1 MRSLYALLLGI
12 GAVWAD
18 ELRFDRAAAWWS
30 WQMPAD
36 LVQIGADGRL
46 RLRKFR
52 KEINAV
58 ANAGDFRHVTQE
70 RGEVAGGIWEA
81 KSNPQTADLIV
92 DGDLETFWQPDPD
105 DALDQW
111 SVQIDLGRPVL
122 ARQIRLVFPN
132 REGARPLRQFS
143 VFVSS
148 GARIQALNDV
158 FKFEA
163 IYRTSRPNTQGN
175 RIKSA
180 QRPIL

>member
-1 MRSLYALLLGI
+1 MRSFYALLLGI

-18 ELRFDRAAAWWS
+18 ELRFDSAAAWRT
-30 WQMPAD
+30 WQMPND
-36 LVQIGADGRL
+36 LVQIDADGRL
-46 RLRKFR
+46 RLTKFR

-58 ANAGDFRHVTQE
+58 ANAGDFRHPTQE
-70 RGEVAGGIWEA
+70 RGEVTGGIWEA
-81 KSNPQTADLIV
+81 KSNPQTADLII

-122 ARQIRLVFPN
+122 ARQIRLVFPD

-143 VFVSS
+143 VFVAS

-163 IYRTSRPNTQGN
+163 GLSHVQ
-175 RIKSA
+175 A
-180 QRPIL
+180 QCRHRAGDSP